1 MGQGSSARVTKRAVR
16 LPSFISFPSKTFLI
30 GEYAVMEGA
39 PALLVNTRPRF
50 QFDIQYP
57 VKKSFHPFH
66 KDSPAG
72 LLIEENKKVFSS
84 VSIQYSQNYKSGFGL
99 SGAEF
104 NCVYLLSALFKGV
117 SVEDI
122 DCLDILEKYLSFV
135 IPDLI
140 RNPVVP
146 VSLRSAV
153 SVGTCTASS
162 SSPHHTSSPRRRGS
176 SHSIIPSGADIVSQW
191 LGKVCIFSKPSIA
204 ESMDWPF
211 RDLSF
216 ALIRTGE
223 NLQTW
228 KHLENLKQKNFS
240 QLKEISFVA
249 LEALRSSSESLFV
262 QSIQDYR
269 KALEEESLIHPS
281 TTKILQELDSHPEI
295 LAAKGCGAMGAE
307 VISVFFRKDA
317 KNLNFLKN
325 YNCISGLQSLDQG
338 VLVNYDKR

>member
-66 KDSPAG
+66 KDSPVS
-72 LLIEENKKVFSS
+72 LLIEENKKIFSS
-84 VSIQYSQNYKSGFGL
+84 VSIQYSQTYSHGFGL

-104 NCVYLLSALFKGV
+104 NCVYLLKVMLEGG

-122 DCLDILEKYLSFV
+122 SCLDILEKYLSF
-135 IPDLI
+135 L
-140 RNPVVP
+140 
-146 VSLRSAV
+146 
-153 SVGTCTASS
+153 SV
-162 SSPHHTSSPRRRGS
+162 RGS
-176 SHSIIPSGADIVSQW
+176 APSGADIVSQW

-204 ESMDWPF
+204 ESLDWPF

-228 KHLENLKQKNFS
+228 KHLENLKQKKFS

-249 LEALRSSSESLFV
+249 LEALRSSSESLFI

-269 KALEEESLIHPS
+269 RALEEEELTHPS
-281 TTKILQELDSHPEI
+281 TKKILQELDSHSEV

-307 VISVFFRKDA
+307 VISVFFKKDT
-317 KNLNFLKN
+317 NFLKN

-338 VLVNYDKR
+338 VLVNYDDK